1 MRSDIDDYKV
11 QILDSFDLDIFDED
25 IALEEIIDEIIDN
38 TPVLKG
44 DGQWSYR
51 ATVNKIQSPNI
62 YLSKIVK
69 FD

>member
-1 MRSDIDDYKV
+1 MKSDVVHYKV

-25 IALEEIIDEIIDN
+25 IALDEIIDEIIDN

-44 DGQWSYR
+44 DNEWSYR
-51 ATVNKIQSPNI
+51 AKVDKIRSPNI